1 MEKRIQ
7 QKNEVIG
14 VNLLIENAL
23 RFSHTL
29 LINTISPGDI
39 VVDATVGNGD
49 DTVLLAKLVGP
60 YGKVYGFDVQEQA
73 IRQTKEKLLYT
84 SLLPQVEL
92 YHQGH
97 ETVEDV
103 LNVDTPLAGAVF
115 NLGYLP
121 KSDKSIITKSHT
133 TLKAISTLL
142 PMLRKGALLIVVVY
156 YGHEGGSEEK
166 EAVLNFASHLSQK
179 EYTVLRY
186 GFVNQQNQPPFLLAI
201 EKR

>member
-1 MEKRIQ
+1 M
-7 QKNEVIG
+7 
-14 VNLLIENAL
+14 IENAL

-29 LINTISPGDI
+29 LKNTISPGDI

-60 YGKVYGFDVQEQA
+60 QGIVYGFDIQEQA
-73 IRQTKEKLLYT
+73 IEKTKEKLLYT
-84 SLLPQVEL
+84 SLLPQVKL

-97 ETVEDV
+97 ETVGDIV
-103 LNVDTPLAGAVF
+103 AANTLLAGAIF

-121 KSDKSIITKSHT
+121 KSDRTIITKSHT
-133 TLKAISTLL
+133 TLKAIETLL

-156 YGHEGGSEEK
+156 YGHEGGNEEK
-166 EAVLNFASHLSQK
+166 EAVLDFASHLPQK

-186 GFVNQQNQPPFLLAI
+186 NFINQQNQPPFLLAI

>member
-1 MEKRIQ
+1 M
-7 QKNEVIG
+7 
-14 VNLLIENAL
+14 IENAL

-29 LINTISPGDI
+29 LKNTISPGDI

-60 YGKVYGFDVQEQA
+60 HGKVYGFDIQDKA
-73 IRQTKEKLLYT
+73 IQKTKEKLLYT

-97 ETVEDV
+97 ETVGDV
-103 LNVDTPLAGAVF
+103 LEANTPLAGAIF

-121 KSDKSIITKSHT
+121 KSDKSIITKSTT
-133 TLKAISTLL
+133 TLKAIVTLL
-142 PMLRKGALLIVVVY
+142 PLLRKGALLIVVVY
-156 YGHEGGSEEK
+156 YGHNGGTEEK
-166 EAVLNFASHLSQK
+166 EAVLDFASHLPQK
-179 EYTVLRY
+179 EYSVLQY
-186 GFVNQQNQPPFLLAI
+186 GFINQQNSPPFLLAI